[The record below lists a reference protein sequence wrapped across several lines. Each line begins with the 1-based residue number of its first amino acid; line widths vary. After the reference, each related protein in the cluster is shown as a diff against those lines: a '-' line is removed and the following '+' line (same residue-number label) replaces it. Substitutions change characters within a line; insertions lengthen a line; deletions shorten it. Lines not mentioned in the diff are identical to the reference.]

1 LGLPPLVNPYPALNL
16 DFINNQTLDSRVT
29 FSRGSQA
36 TLFDSTGTL
45 KFAASNVIRNSTG
58 VGAVVG
64 TPGTDPTNWVLS
76 PAASGLTKEIV
87 ATGTESGIAY
97 IDVRYYGTPSAGT
110 NVTIS
115 FEAANSVAASSGQ
128 TWTQSTYVKLQAGS
142 FTNTTTTLSLLGT
155 NGTSGT
161 EAFTSSTITS
171 TPSDLQNCRL
181 SVTGTLAQ
189 ATTTHVQPRVRIGYT
204 VGAAF
209 DITLRIGVPQLE
221 RGSVATAVNPTSG
234 TAYYAPRFDYNPSTL
249 QPLGLLIEEARTN
262 SIRNNTMVGAVAG
275 TPGTVPT
282 NWVIS
287 TASGNLTSREIVG
300 IGTENGIAYVD
311 VRFVA
316 SGAVSASIYPES
328 PTGVAALNAQTW
340 TTAFY
345 VKLTSG
351 SLTNVT
357 VQTSIVENDS
367 GGNFLAGANGSAFV
381 PTSAALAT
389 QRFTQT
395 RTNTNASTAFEWS
408 RVLVT
413 FSGAGDVTLRIGLPQ
428 LELGAFATSVIPT
441 TTTAL
446 TRNADVASMTGTNFS
461 SWYNASEGTLFA
473 EASANGAA
481 GGSFIASIQDSA
493 ATSYIRVRQNL
504 GGVAVLGQAASSSGS
519 TPGLAQTNFTVN
531 TPFKIIIAA
540 KSSDVAVSCNGG
552 AVGTDSAMTTMPIVD
567 RLTIGT
573 SGFYLIRRIAYYPTR
588 LPNTTLQALTA

>member
-1 LGLPPLVNPYPALNL
+1 MIDCVNRSS
-16 DFINNQTLDSRVT
+16 LDSRVT
-29 FSRGSQA
+29 FTRGSTA
-36 TLFDSTGTL
+36 TFVNSSG
-45 KFAASNVIRNSTG
+45 VITT
-58 VGAVVG
+58 A
-64 TPGTDPTNWVLS
+64 
-76 PAASGLTKEIV
+76 
-87 ATGTESGIAY
+87 
-97 IDVRYYGTPSAGT
+97 
-110 NVTIS
+110 
-115 FEAANSVAASSGQ
+115 AANV
-128 TWTQSTYVKLQAGS
+128 
-142 FTNTTTTLSLLGT
+142 
-155 NGTSGT
+155 
-161 EAFTSSTITS
+161 
-171 TPSDLQNCRL
+171 
-181 SVTGTLAQ
+181 
-189 ATTTHVQPRVRIGYT
+189 
-204 VGAAF
+204 
-209 DITLRIGVPQLE
+209 
-221 RGSVATAVNPTSG
+221 
-234 TAYYAPRFDYNPSTL
+234 PRFDHNPSTL

-262 SIRNNTMVGAVAG
+262 SIRNNTMQGAVAG

-461 SWYNASEGTLFA
+461 SWYNASEGTFVAETTVAAPRTTDFNVLRVDDGTSSNRAQVGSGSSATLFNGFLVTSGA
-473 EASANGAA
+473 LQGNNTVSVSPLGTKKVAFAFTANNSVTVAA
-481 GGSFIASIQDSA
+481 GTAGSTDTTVTVPSGINRLLFGRDD
-493 ATSYIRVRQNL
+493 
-504 GGVAVLGQAASSSGS
+504 AASY
-519 TPGLAQTNFTVN
+519 L
-531 TPFKIIIAA
+531 
-540 KSSDVAVSCNGG
+540 NG
-552 AVGTDSAMTTMPIVD
+552 
-567 RLTIGT
+567 TI
-573 SGFYLIRRIAYYPTR
+573 SRIAYYPTR
-588 LPNTTLQALTA
+588 LPNSTLQALTA